1 MSNAIAEKFA
11 LENDLE
17 LDEVINFF
25 RGFDFQECS
34 ELD

>member
-17 LDEVINFF
+17 LDEVINIL
-25 RGFDFQECS
+25 RWVDKAPE
-34 ELD
+34 EDVE

>member
-17 LDEVINFF
+17 LDEIISFF
-25 RGFDFQECS
+25 RGVDNYPEDDL
-34 ELD
+34 E